1 MQSLLGFQ
9 YKKFHAEKNEK
20 NIFDDKIITSQYR
33 LPS

>member
-9 YKKFHAEKNEK
+9 YKKFHAEKNE
-20 NIFDDKIITSQYR
+20 NIFNDKIITSQYR